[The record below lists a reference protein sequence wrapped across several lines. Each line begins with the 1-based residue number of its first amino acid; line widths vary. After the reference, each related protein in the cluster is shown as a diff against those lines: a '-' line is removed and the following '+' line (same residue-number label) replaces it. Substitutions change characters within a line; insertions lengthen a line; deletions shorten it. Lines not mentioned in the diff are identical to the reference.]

1 MVRTPIIE
9 ALKAYSAGGKARWHT
24 PGHKG
29 RVPLPYLL
37 SEWDVTEVRELTPK
51 SDGDDPIHDS
61 ERLMAQSFGV
71 QKTWY
76 SVQGATL
83 PVMAAILAAC
93 PPESSVVVDRIA
105 HRSVHA
111 ALILGHLR
119 PIWAYSRVGPGGY
132 PLPVNDEE
140 RVRLIEQFQPKA
152 VIVTNPTYEGLAA
165 DLSATAAICRQHGI
179 PLIVDEAHGTHF
191 WGHEGFPRSALVEG
205 ADLVCHGVH
214 KTERSLTQTGL
225 LHLNSPIISVSQVQ
239 DAWDLLATSSPSYL
253 LLASLDDFQ
262 FLRHQEEYHRGWHV
276 LAEQLRALRAR
287 WRDQGLNILQDWWE
301 LQGGQADAAKLTI
314 LGDGSHL
321 LRKLEPFGVEE
332 KSDPFGVTLIV
343 TPYDDLNMVKAALD
357 AILANQDSGPHG
369 ALHWGRWPILQQI
382 MPPYQAMTAET
393 EWIPWSKALGRIA
406 ARPLIPYPPGIP
418 LVVPGEG
425 INQDV
430 ISWLTE
436 YRDWYLRGS
445 GDLKGLQPP
454 PPTWD
459 DEGTDEGLWVIKNA
473 VP

>member
-287 WRDQGLNILQDWWE
+287 WRDQGLNVLQDWWE
-301 LQGGQADAAKLTI
+301 LQSGQADAAKLTI

-369 ALHWGRWPILQQI
+369 ALH
-382 MPPYQAMTAET
+382 
-393 EWIPWSKALGRIA
+393 
-406 ARPLIPYPPGIP
+406 
-418 LVVPGEG
+418 
-425 INQDV
+425 
-430 ISWLTE
+430 
-436 YRDWYLRGS
+436 
-445 GDLKGLQPP
+445 
-454 PPTWD
+454 
-459 DEGTDEGLWVIKNA
+459 
-473 VP
+473 